1 MDWMTYING
10 LKEITMKDIPSIIRE
25 DLDKQNDIS
34 YYGFRSQTN
43 VILFGKCEYGFITKP
58 YLFTYDQ
65 DDNACEKLYDML
77 QNEFPNVFQYEY
89 MHYLSGG
96 YDYFGTT
103 DNFTI
108 EFPKLS
114 KRDEEW
120 IFNQVRN
127 NKKGKGKMHKLTNN
141 Q

>member
-77 QNEFPNVFQYEY
+77 QKDAIRLKKKYIAFMGETKSTKWLDKIEEKTGWNRNSII
-89 MHYLSGG
+89 HK
-96 YDYFGTT
+96 TT
-103 DNFTI
+103 AY
-108 EFPKLS
+108 
-114 KRDEEW
+114 
-120 IFNQVRN
+120 
-127 NKKGKGKMHKLTNN
+127 
-141 Q
+141 

>member
-1 MDWMTYING
+1 
-10 LKEITMKDIPSIIRE
+10 
-25 DLDKQNDIS
+25 
-34 YYGFRSQTN
+34 
-43 VILFGKCEYGFITKP
+43 
-58 YLFTYDQ
+58 
-65 DDNACEKLYDML
+65 
-77 QNEFPNVFQYEY
+77 

-127 NKKGKGKMHKLTNN
+127 NKKGKGKMVTKKK
-141 Q
+141 